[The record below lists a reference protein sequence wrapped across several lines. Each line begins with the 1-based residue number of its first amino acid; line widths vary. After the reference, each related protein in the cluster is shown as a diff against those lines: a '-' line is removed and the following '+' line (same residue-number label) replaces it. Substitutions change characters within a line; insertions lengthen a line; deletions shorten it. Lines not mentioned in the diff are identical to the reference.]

1 MKLRIAAFLAAVCQ
15 FICWPAPVLAG
26 ENLPPVKT
34 ASTVKELVYKQGFAW
49 MFDDTEESARIL
61 KLLQKENPKT
71 ERALIRFVFDDFVF
85 AEVYVKPNFMIAD
98 GYQRPS
104 FIAIK
109 LGSDQVVRLPDQML
123 FKHAMQMVRSNPDG
137 YDLAQRIRLAI
148 ILATGYDDYLP
159 SSDKDV
165 SAPNWSESDGVLKIH
180 YLRSTGINV
189 FPKVQKCTLSADAN
203 NVPELSCQ

>member
-49 MFDDTEESARIL
+49 MFGDTEESARIL

-148 ILATGYDDYLP
+148 ILATGYDNYLP

-180 YLRSTGINV
+180 YFRSTGINV

>member
-49 MFDDTEESARIL
+49 MFGDTEESARIL

-180 YLRSTGINV
+180 YFRSTGINV

>member
-98 GYQRPS
+98 GYQRP
-104 FIAIK
+104 
-109 LGSDQVVRLPDQML
+109 
-123 FKHAMQMVRSNPDG
+123 
-137 YDLAQRIRLAI
+137 
-148 ILATGYDDYLP
+148 P
-159 SSDKDV
+159 S
-165 SAPNWSESDGVLKIH
+165 
-180 YLRSTGINV
+180 
-189 FPKVQKCTLSADAN
+189 
-203 NVPELSCQ
+203 